1 LNVGATL
8 YAIASAGLSLAVSNP
23 ENSLRVYPAQKL
35 TPKLARAI
43 KDHKEEIVR
52 IVRED
57 EEMRRTGIVQS
68 ERQVFEQ
75 ARELFGPSRPFDPDE
90 QPPSKHELW
99 VNPDKERF
107 FYPHRY
113 PDGGGAA

>member
-8 YAIASAGLSLAVSNP
+8 YGIAATGLTLAVSNT
-23 ENSLRVYPAQKL
+23 EDSLKVHPAEKL

-90 QPPSKHELW
+90 HPPSRHELW
-99 VNPDKERF
+99 VNPDKERL